1 MVLNFIVRHHRHIKN
16 YGGWGDEDIFLETG
30 WGGAV
35 GKRYGMWNS
44 QRVNQKD
51 DKIWVVKND

>member
-44 QRVNQKD
+44 QRVDRKRI
-51 DKIWVVKND
+51 KS